1 MLSTFLTLHSVA
13 VFDVVKCGRRPSPF
27 VLLQP
32 QLRLQ
37 DMFPSVIRQCDYPI
51 DESAFVGLVP
61 GTGSLYALSPDHF
74 PLVSFSEPATQMVES
89 IEGVKGVVVST
100 ENGMLQC
107 FEGTTDRQCLTG
119 VRALRADS
127 RSRIARLL
135 DGVPGPATSP
145 LLTANGD
152 PAHSENT
159 NSQAYA
165 DSEPPVTLG
174 EGQTPVVP
182 WEWIADVPLPQRQ
195 KSWRI
200 SPSTVL
206 LAIVSVVAS
215 FLWFSRKM
223 PIGAQ
228 HATMPDEL
236 ARRMAVARKA
246 VSIAPLELVD
256 GAPHVSHLESRAV
269 ESVPS
274 AEATSSEGSL
284 APIELPPTTPVPLS
298 TAVATV
304 PHTPLLS
311 SATDGNAKVFPVKV
325 ESPEGAEEVGEVKKK
340 HRKRRRRRKGD
351 TKDAAAEVE
360 EPEDEDGE
368 GGEVGNAVPP
378 SAPSAVPST
387 AQVPPASSSLVVSDT
402 VLGMS
407 LNPYVP
413 KTHINQIRLRFAW
426 HCCVHGLLAGPCS
439 GRQTSPP
446 RLCYPRGPRSRPP
459 QGCRR
464 PPKRY
469 SILLPRVARKFP
481 LHRSRVVPCLA
492 CRHHRA
498 A

>member
-1 MLSTFLTLHSVA
+1 M
-13 VFDVVKCGRRPSPF
+13 
-27 VLLQP
+27 
-32 QLRLQ
+32 
-37 DMFPSVIRQCDYPI
+37 

-74 PLVSFSEPATQMVES
+74 PLVAFSEPATQLVES
-89 IEGVKGVVVST
+89 IEGAKGVVVST

-152 PAHSENT
+152 HAHPENT

-165 DSEPPVTLG
+165 GSEPPIALD

-182 WEWIADVPLPQRQ
+182 WEWIADIPLAPRR
-195 KSWRI
+195 KSWGL

-223 PIGAQ
+223 PTGAQ
-228 HATMPDEL
+228 DATMPDEL
-236 ARRMAVARKA
+236 AHRMAVARKA

-256 GAPHVSHLESRAV
+256 GAPRVSHLESRAV

-274 AEATSSEGSL
+274 AEAASSEGFI
-284 APIELPPTTPVPLS
+284 APIELPPTT
-298 TAVATV
+298 AATV
-304 PHTPLLS
+304 PHTPLPS
-311 SATDGNAKVFPVKV
+311 SSTDGNAKISSVKV

-368 GGEVGNAVPP
+368 GGVGGEVGSAVPP
-378 SAPSAVPST
+378 STPPAVPST
-387 AQVPPASSSLVVSDT
+387 AQVPPVSSSLVVSDT
-402 VLGMS
+402 VLGMF
-407 LNPYVP
+407 LNPYIL
-413 KTHINQIRLRFAW
+413 KTH
-426 HCCVHGLLAGPCS
+426 
-439 GRQTSPP
+439 TD
-446 RLCYPRGPRSRPP
+446 
-459 QGCRR
+459 
-464 PPKRY
+464 
-469 SILLPRVARKFP
+469 
-481 LHRSRVVPCLA
+481 
-492 CRHHRA
+492 
-498 A
+498 